1 MTSHDASQP
10 GSARAWRS
18 LLLLLTPATL
28 LMAADRA
35 VLTVSAPVFTRDYG
49 FDLTQLGLLFT
60 AFFWAYALMQIPA
73 GALVERF
80 GSKWTMCGAI
90 LLWSAMTALTP
101 FARSFGLLL
110 LVRVLLGVGQSADW
124 PASIA
129 AISRLFPPAAR
140 AQANS
145 VLLCAL
151 YAAPIAAAP
160 LTGWLLVAMGL
171 KGVFLI
177 CGVVGFVFAAIF
189 AALYG
194 QDIHREG
201 RAPSAR
207 AAAPGARLG
216 LGTLLASPS
225 VWALAA
231 AYICTGASV
240 SFYTVWFPTYL
251 ARARGLPVTAI
262 GVDVGIMS
270 AALCLAAL
278 GGGQVAR
285 AMVRWRGAVWRG
297 RQTMGAG
304 ALLIAALCAPACL
317 LATSH
322 ALCLTMAC
330 IAAAAL
336 GLAQV
341 NAWTSVQELAG
352 PATGTLTGVIN
363 FVGNMASGSAPAI
376 SALLVARS
384 GGWSSSFLLLGAIG
398 LLGALAWSR
407 VRVDRPLSLTGDIL

>member
-1 MTSHDASQP
+1 MTPRDALP
-10 GSARAWRS
+10 DPTARAWRS

-35 VLTVSAPVFTRDYG
+35 VLTVSAPIFVRDYG

-110 LVRVLLGVGQSADW
+110 AVRVLLGVGQSADW

-129 AISRLFPPAAR
+129 AITRLFPAKAR

-151 YAAPIAAAP
+151 YAAPIVAAP

-171 KGVFLI
+171 KGVFLA
-177 CGVVGFVFAAIF
+177 CGIVGFVFAAIF
-189 AALYG
+189 ARLYG
-194 QDIHREG
+194 RDKPQPV
-201 RAPSAR
+201 ASK
-207 AAAPGARLG
+207 AAKPGLRI
-216 LGTLLASPS
+216 LLASPS

-231 AYICTGASV
+231 AYICTACSV

-285 AMVRWRGAVWRG
+285 AIVRWRGSVRAG
-297 RQTMGAG
+297 RQTMGAL
-304 ALLIAALCAPACL
+304 ALLVAAISAPACH
-317 LATSH
+317 LANSH
-322 ALCLTMAC
+322 AACLAIAC
-330 IAAAAL
+330 VTVAAL

-352 PATGTLTGVIN
+352 PATGTLTGFIN
-363 FVGNMASGSAPAI
+363 FTGNMASGAAPAV

-384 GGWSSSFLLLGAIG
+384 GGWSTSFLVLAAVG
-398 LLGALAWSR
+398 LIGALAWLR
-407 VRVDRPLSLTGDIL
+407 VRVDHPLSIGEPL